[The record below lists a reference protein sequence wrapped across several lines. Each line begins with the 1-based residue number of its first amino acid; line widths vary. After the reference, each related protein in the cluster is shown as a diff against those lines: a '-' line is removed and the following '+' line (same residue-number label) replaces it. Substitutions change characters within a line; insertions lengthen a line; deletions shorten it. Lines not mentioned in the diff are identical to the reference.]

1 MKKKFVIPLLALC
14 IHPVVTTIFDYLLAI
29 YILQDMDALIVSSHY
44 LFFLLALFGSIPN
57 FLLFNVIFLIIIYIL
72 RNSKTNYKHFFI
84 IIVAVILSILERSQ
98 SRVPIVMPESQPST
112 EYICL
117 VLSVIFS
124 TIVYIG
130 VSYLLLHLYRDEKL
144 DS

>member
-57 FLLFNVIFLIIIYIL
+57 FLLFNVIFLIII
-72 RNSKTNYKHFFI
+72 
-84 IIVAVILSILERSQ
+84 SQ
-98 SRVPIVMPESQPST
+98 SSHRIFAYCKKTDSQ
-112 EYICL
+112 
-117 VLSVIFS
+117 
-124 TIVYIG
+124 VYYFHLKKQG
-130 VSYLLLHLYRDEKL
+130 DLH
-144 DS
+144 